1 MEERVSREREREV
14 EDQAWQGM
22 HNIKKWFGKR
32 KKMSECEVE
41 K

>member
-22 HNIKKWFGKR
+22 HNIKKMVW
-32 KKMSECEVE
+32 EEE
-41 K
+41 KNV